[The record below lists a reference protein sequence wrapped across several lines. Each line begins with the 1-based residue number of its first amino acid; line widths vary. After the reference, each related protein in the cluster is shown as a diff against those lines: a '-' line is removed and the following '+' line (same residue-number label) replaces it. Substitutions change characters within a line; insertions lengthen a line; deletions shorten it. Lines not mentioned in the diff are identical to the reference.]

1 MEGGQLKLVQTNHFS
16 FSFLSSGTCLMYC
29 TLLFSFFFAAEAAEG
44 VGLCATVCEAH
55 VYLSVLLKGIF
66 FG

>member
-1 MEGGQLKLVQTNHFS
+1 MPDVLHAAF
-16 FSFLSSGTCLMYC
+16 F
-29 TLLFSFFFAAEAAEG
+29 FFFAAEAAEG

-66 FG
+66 FWMKTVMQVVTIFLKLSI